1 LPLEMHEPLS
11 VILLMPLGALL
22 TCIVRTI
29 IGLRTFGTF
38 TPALIALAFVY
49 NDWRTGIFVFI
60 VAISLGLV
68 SRSLLDKLKLLLV
81 PRLSVI
87 LTLVA
92 LCMVFGV
99 SVLDYFHLTPSAQA
113 VLLPMVIMTMTV
125 ERFFL
130 TMEEDSLRFAF
141 QLLAGTLAVAC
152 CCYLVLR
159 WDAVGRWVLIYPEF
173 HFFTIAILIMLGRYS
188 GYRLTELWRFSDL
201 SGPQR

>member
-1 LPLEMHEPLS
+1 
-11 VILLMPLGALL
+11 
-22 TCIVRTI
+22 
-29 IGLRTFGTF
+29 
-38 TPALIALAFVY
+38 
-49 NDWRTGIFVFI
+49 
-60 VAISLGLV
+60 
-68 SRSLLDKLKLLLV
+68 
-81 PRLSVI
+81 
-87 LTLVA
+87 
-92 LCMVFGV
+92 
-99 SVLDYFHLTPSAQA
+99 

-159 WDAVGRWVLIYPEF
+159 WDAVGRWILIYPEF

-201 SGPQR
+201 SGPQN